1 MADTHEL
8 KGPGPKKE
16 PYMSCGAPV
25 EHKGDMLC
33 RKYEGE
39 IH

>member
-1 MADTHEL
+1 MADTHEP
-8 KGPGPKKE
+8 KDPGPKKE
-16 PYMSCGAPV
+16 PCMCCGAPA

-33 RKYEGE
+33 RKCEGE